1 MHTCGRG
8 SSMNRNGRGN
18 GRSSSIMWPFAM
30 HESCKPVLS
39 SIESLPIVVDMLVDR
54 WRGQVQM
61 EGTVTI
67 PDQAAYLKMFKS
79 TRLLDREILLRG
91 NPLRTILH
99 VQ

>member
-1 MHTCGRG
+1 MTDCRG
-8 SSMNRNGRGN
+8 
-18 GRSSSIMWPFAM
+18 
-30 HESCKPVLS
+30 
-39 SIESLPIVVDMLVDR
+39 LPIVVDMLVDR

-91 NPLRTILH
+91 NSLRTILH